1 VISILKPNS
10 PRNLFVVYR
19 EKDPKSSVERMPEL
33 LSLGGGRYR
42 TLPLPGETHDDI
54 DTRALLDRLIHEVES
69 WDKVAQGPA
78 PPPSR
83 ARKPR

>member
-42 TLPLPGETHDDI
+42 TLPLPG
-54 DTRALLDRLIHEVES
+54 RNA
-69 WDKVAQGPA
+69 
-78 PPPSR
+78 
-83 ARKPR
+83 